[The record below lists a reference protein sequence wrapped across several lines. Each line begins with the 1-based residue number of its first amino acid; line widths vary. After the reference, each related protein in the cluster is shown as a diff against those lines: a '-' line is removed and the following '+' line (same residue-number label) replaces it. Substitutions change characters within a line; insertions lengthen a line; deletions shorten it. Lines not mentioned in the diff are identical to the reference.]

1 VADCPKCGGAMLDGF
16 IVDEGYGKFDR
27 ARWQEGQPTRS
38 WWGSLKV
45 RKKELIG
52 VTTARC
58 RRCGYLE
65 NYAKGDAGDV

>member
-1 VADCPKCGGAMLDGF
+1 MTDGF
-16 IVDEGYGKFDR
+16 IVDEGHGTFAR
-27 ARWQEGQPTRS
+27 ARWQEGQPVKN

-65 NYAKGDAGDV
+65 SYAKDGPGGV